1 MRILASLLWLPCLAS
16 ALTLTRVSTPKDG
29 STPLTLADATRLY
42 DGTWVVQ
49 DDEDNFWYSADKGA
63 TWKSIPASPAGGVSD
78 IMGDALVDRS
88 NDRLWTSAK
97 GWHMMTFPASWSVGS
112 PLITYAGSEG
122 IQAKMVGTTVRYYTT
137 ADGWE
142 TWSELLTHDASA
154 SPDDVDPL
162 GEYAAGKIWFF
173 PEDSGY
179 GRGTADG
186 RTWTRIAT
194 PSFRPWL
201 LTSEG
206 TGTILSTFGMD
217 METMKGNAAYSLDG
231 GKSWIEGP
239 LDRPGSMIVAAENG
253 AFVSV
258 AENSERVMEMWMS
271 PRIDMGWERVG
282 EIQGFFFEA
291 KAAHVAL
298 ADGIYR
304 VDNLGTAVQ
313 RSTPRSSARVVRQN
327 GVLTLLSDASLLGS
341 PWVLL
346 STDGSRVASGTI
358 SGSHQS
364 LPGHVTAGWIRIGE
378 RVLPLTGL

>member
-1 MRILASLLWLPCLAS
+1 MRLLASMLWLPCLAS

-29 STPLTLADATRLY
+29 SSPLTLADATRLY

-49 DDEDNFWYSADKGA
+49 DDEDNFWYSADKGSS
-63 TWKSIPASPAGGVSD
+63 WSSIPAPAVGDTAD
-78 IMGDALVDRS
+78 IMGDALVDE
-88 NDRLWTSAK
+88 DHLRLWTRAK
-97 GWHMMTFPASWSVGS
+97 GWHGMTFPANWSVGS

-142 TWSELLTHDASA
+142 TWTELLTHDASA
-154 SPDDVDPL
+154 SPDDADPL
-162 GEYAAGKIWFF
+162 GEYAAGKVWFF

-186 RTWTRIAT
+186 RTWTRIAA

-206 TGTILSTFGMD
+206 TGTILSSFGMD

-239 LDRPGSMIVAAENG
+239 LDRPGSMIVGADNG
-253 AFVSV
+253 VFVSV
-258 AENSERVMEMWMS
+258 AENSERAMEMWMS

-282 EIQGFFFEA
+282 EIQGFFFEG

-313 RSTPRSSARVVRQN
+313 RATPRSASRLVREG
-327 GVLTLLSDASLLGS
+327 GVLTLLADPSDLGK
-341 PWVLL
+341 PWTLL
-346 STDGSRVASGTI
+346 STDGSRIASGTI
-358 SGSHQS
+358 TGPRLA
-364 LPGHVTAGWIRIGE
+364 LPGHVLAGWLRLGGAT
-378 RVLPLTGL
+378 LPLTGL